1 MLSVLF
7 SIPSLILIW
16 IIVYEC
22 FIVDDTEKK
31 EFNDLFMLDTPVV
44 RIFYSVVIVSVLA
57 WIVSFIFP
65 MGMIINVL
73 NLVENTIAILWL
85 IKAWYSGN
93 VNIWIDI
100 IKSKFTK

>member
-31 EFNDLFMLDTPVV
+31 KFNDLFMLDTPVV